1 MSASDVSPFHLR
13 FARFTQ
19 LSDTCRRPFLV
30 CGSCVCLCLVV
41 LFSCFPAVL
50 LQVAEKFNKF
60 LHLYSS
66 R

>member
-19 LSDTCRRPFLV
+19 LSGTCRCPLFGVWFVFLLVFPFWT
-30 CGSCVCLCLVV
+30 
-41 LFSCFPAVL
+41 L
-50 LQVAEKFNKF
+50 LQVAEMFDKI

>member
-13 FARFTQ
+13 LARFTQ
-19 LSDTCRRPFLV
+19 LSGTCRRPLLGVWF
-30 CGSCVCLCLVV
+30 LCLFVFV
-41 LFSCFPAVL
+41 CFPVFPFGL
-50 LQVAEKFNKF
+50 LQVAEMFDKF